1 MKQILIVCIFFAVI
15 GCQKEP
21 EGYSISGQIENVED
35 GKMVY
40 ISELDSNNQ
49 PRKVD
54 SVQVKNGEFS
64 LDLAEVEKPGLGFL
78 NLEGQQGN
86 VIFIAENEPLNF
98 KMYKD
103 SIHTSKVTG
112 GKENEL
118 FYSYLAHLKGL
129 QKKAMKIGTDLRN
142 EFTSTRD
149 SAKIVGLQQEEEG
162 LRVQDL
168 EFKKNLVQENPD
180 KFVSVLVLTDMLNM
194 GAPSTEVKDLYA
206 TLAEDLKQGSLARSL
221 KENLDKRSAVDIG
234 SKAPEFTAPNPQGE
248 QIALKDALGKV
259 TLIDFWAAWC
269 KPCRV
274 ENPNVVKTYN
284 KYHDLGFNIIGVSL
298 DREGQKD
305 RWIQAIEE
313 DNLTWPQVS
322 HLQFWDEPVAQLY
335 GVRAI
340 PAQFILD
347 ENGVIVAKNL
357 RGEDLDAKV
366 KELLAK

>member
-1 MKQILIVCIFFAVI
+1 MLLSII
-15 GCQKEP
+15 GCQEEP
-21 EGYSISGQIENVED
+21 DGYSISGEVQNLEE
-35 GKMVY
+35 GKLVY
-40 ISELDSNNQ
+40 VSELDANNQ
-49 PRKVD
+49 PKKID
-54 SVQVKNGEFS
+54 SVQVKNGKFL
-64 LDLAEVEKPGLGFL
+64 LDLAEVENPKLSFL
-78 NLEGQQGN
+78 NLEGQPGN
-86 VIFIAENEPLNF
+86 VIFIAENEPINF
-98 KMYKD
+98 QINKD
-103 SIHTSKVTG
+103 SLNTSKVTG

-118 FYSYLAHLKGL
+118 FYAYLDHLKGL
-129 QKKAMKIGTDLRN
+129 NKSAMRIRTDMRQ
-142 EFTSTRD
+142 EFTTTQD
-149 SAKIVGLQQEEEG
+149 SAKIVALQQEEEG
-162 LRVQDL
+162 LRDQDL
-168 EFKKNLVQENPD
+168 KFKKDFVQENPD
-180 KFVSVLVLTDMLNM
+180 RFVSVLVLTDMLNM
-194 GAPSTEVKDLYA
+194 GASSNEVKELFA
-206 TLAEDLKQGSLARSL
+206 SLSEDLKQGSLAKSL
-221 KENLDKRSAVDIG
+221 KENLDQRSAVDIG
-234 SKAPEFTAPNPQGE
+234 SKAPEFSAPNPQGE

-284 KYHDLGFNIIGVSL
+284 KYHDQGFNIIGVSL

-305 RWIQAIEE
+305 RWLQAIEE

-357 RGEDLDAKV
+357 RGEELDAKV

>member
-1 MKQILIVCIFFAVI
+1 MKQFLIVIILFSI
-15 GCQKEP
+15 LGCQEDP
-21 EGYSISGQIENVED
+21 EGYAISGKVENLED

-40 ISELDSNNQ
+40 VSELDENNQ
-49 PRKVD
+49 PKKVD
-54 SVQVKNGEFS
+54 SVQVENGKFL
-64 LDLAEVEKPGLGFL
+64 LDLAEVDNPKLSFL

-86 VIFIAENEPLNF
+86 VIFIAENKPISFQMN
-98 KMYKD
+98 KD
-103 SIHTSKVTG
+103 SLNTSKVTG

-118 FYSYLAHLKGL
+118 FYSYLGHLKDL
-129 QKKAMKIGTDLRN
+129 NKTAMIIRTDMRE

-149 SAKIVGLQQEEEG
+149 SAKIVALQQEEEG
-162 LRVQDL
+162 LKDQDL
-168 EFKKNLVQENPD
+168 KFKKNFVQENPD

-194 GAPSTEVKDLYA
+194 GAPSNEVKELYA
-206 TLAEDLKQGSLARSL
+206 VLSEDLKKGSLAMSL

-274 ENPNVVKTYN
+274 ENPNIVKTYN
-284 KYHDLGFNIIGVSL
+284 NYHEEGFNIIGVSL

-305 RWIQAIEE
+305 RWMQAIEE
-313 DNLTWPQVS
+313 DNLTWTQVS
-322 HLQFWDEPVAQLY
+322 NLQFWDEPVAQLY

-357 RGEDLDAKV
+357 RGDDLDAKV
-366 KELLAK
+366 KELLAR

>member
-1 MKQILIVCIFFAVI
+1 MRQFLVVIIFLSIL
-15 GCQKEP
+15 GCQEDP
-21 EGYSISGQIENVED
+21 EGYAVSGQVENLEE

-40 ISELDSNNQ
+40 VSELGENNQ
-49 PRKVD
+49 PKKID
-54 SVQVKNGEFS
+54 SVQVKNGKFS
-64 LDLAEVEKPGLGFL
+64 LDLAEVENPKLSFL

-86 VIFIAENEPLNF
+86 VIFIAENEPITFQIN
-98 KMYKD
+98 KD
-103 SIHTSKVTG
+103 SLSNSSVTG

-118 FYSYLAHLKGL
+118 FYSYLDHLKGL
-129 QKKAMKIGTDLRN
+129 NKTGMRIRTDMQK
-142 EFTSTRD
+142 EYTSTRD
-149 SAKIVGLQQEEEG
+149 SAKIVALQQEEEG
-162 LRVQDL
+162 LRDQDMQ
-168 EFKKNLVQENPD
+168 FKKNFVQENPD
-180 KFVSVLVLTDMLNM
+180 RFVSVLVLSDMLNM
-194 GAPSTEVKDLYA
+194 GAPSNEVKELYE
-206 TLAEDLKQGSLARSL
+206 TLSEDLKKGSLATSL

-248 QIALKDALGKV
+248 QIALKDAMGKV

-284 KYHDLGFNIIGVSL
+284 KYHDQGFNIVGVSL

-305 RWIQAIEE
+305 RWMEAIEE

-322 HLQFWDEPVAQLY
+322 NLQFWDEPVAQLY

-357 RGEDLDAKV
+357 RGEELDAKV
-366 KELLAK
+366 KELLAR